1 MAAKKKVAKKAA
13 KKKSAAKKAPV
24 RKTAK
29 RSVAKKSAK
38 RSAKKSVAKK
48 SAKRSVK
55 KSAKR
60 SVKKSAKRSVKKR
73 ARVVIPAVPVR
84 GTHIFNAAT
93 TSVAATTSAMS
104 APRKAAK
111 KRSIGPVILVLT
123 GIVVLALL
131 VLNRSSS
138 EDDVVAT
145 PEPSTSAS
153 ADATTE
159 VTPEASASN
168 GDPLAAHGA
177 PMKFVGVNNG
187 TDGLKLRWKA
197 PVESEG
203 ITGYNVSII
212 VNGKDVQL
220 LDTIPATQLTYDV
233 MKSGTDGWTQFVV
246 ATVYSDGVTVDA
258 KKFGFSGQYNK

>member
-1 MAAKKKVAKKAA
+1 M
-13 KKKSAAKKAPV
+13 
-24 RKTAK
+24 RKQGVTCGRK
-29 RSVAKKSAK
+29 EEGSEKGGEEGREE
-38 RSAKKSVAKK
+38 
-48 SAKRSVK
+48 
-55 KSAKR
+55 
-60 SVKKSAKRSVKKR
+60 
-73 ARVVIPAVPVR
+73 
-84 GTHIFNAAT
+84 G
-93 TSVAATTSAMS
+93 SVAATTSAMS

-138 EDDVVAT
+138 KDDVVAT

-153 ADATTE
+153 AEATTE
-159 VTPEASASN
+159 VTPEATPEASASK